1 MDDKEAMLL
10 ASAFVLFSL
19 WYALRKKPSSSAKP
33 RRQRFSGS
41 GSVGPEF
48 LPEVKITPPS
58 YTPTPPSY
66 TPTAPYTPNFTAQP
80 HPVPQ
85 IREIEAQLDE
95 RYEIRLAQVGQED
108 FDSIRLI
115 GLDFDHIDIAIEDY
129 LLGFGAPNLTEDEV
143 WNTLWTEPHP
153 SNALLQLRTYV
164 KPYVD
169 GMYKKYGTKVNKFV
183 KGHYTEIS

>member
-66 TPTAPYTPNFTAQP
+66 TPNFTAQP
-80 HPVPQ
+80 PVPR
-85 IREIEAQLDE
+85 IREIEAQSYLAE
-95 RYEIRLAQVGQED
+95 RYRLAQIGQED

-129 LLGFGAPNLTEDEV
+129 LLGWGAPNLTEDEV

-153 SNALLQLRTYV
+153 SNALLQLRANV
-164 KPYVD
+164 KPYID
-169 GMYKKYGTKVNKFV
+169 GMYKKYGTKVDKFL
-183 KGHYTEIS
+183 KAHYTEIN